1 MPFVSVNCQILS
13 GLHQNWRV
21 FLLVLVHADDRVNNR
36 HGPDQSVLH
45 GIHPGLLHLPV
56 VWWRHVA
63 GAGEETAENVDWS
76 SDLLLPG
83 HHGQVCPTGIYL
95 VVTWTGIY
103 LVFTWS
109 SWPSVSYRYLSS
121 QYLDRYLSCLYLV
134 IMAKCVLQVS
144 IYLVVTWTGIYLVFT
159 WSSWLSVSYR
169 YLSSRYLDRYLSSHY
184 LVIMAKCVLQVSI

>member
-1 MPFVSVNCQILS
+1 MTFVHVSDMPFVSVNCQVLS

-21 FLLVLVHADDRVNNR
+21 FLLVLVHADDRANNR

-95 VVTWTGIY
+95 VN
-103 LVFTWS
+103 
-109 SWPSVSYRYLSS
+109 
-121 QYLDRYLSCLYLV
+121 
-134 IMAKCVLQVS
+134 
-144 IYLVVTWTGIYLVFT
+144 TWTGIYLVFT

-169 YLSSRYLDRYLSSHY
+169 YLSSLSRSTAVCRVFVRIILY
-184 LVIMAKCVLQVSI
+184 TSVICQ